1 MIDKFLLRLAAA
13 RGFLAKLWA
22 LSKPYWFA
30 EDRAEFRVLGIPFS
44 ISEGWL
50 GRLILALIF
59 AMNILVVYML
69 KLLNDWNGRFYD
81 SLQAKDA
88 AAFRDEIVY
97 WIVLVAVLIFVL
109 VYAQWFQQLLTIRW
123 RTWLT
128 NVYFRDWLSNLT
140 YYRMELV
147 GDGTDNPEQRIEQD
161 CADFADQTLDISID
175 LLSQVMT
182 LVTFIAILW
191 GLSGGIIAADLR
203 WHCHPRLHGLGGA
216 ALLGHRDLADLQ
228 DRPTSRAHQ
237 FRPAAL

>member
-30 EDRAEFRVLGIPFS
+30 KDRAEFRVLGLLFS

-69 KLLNDWNGRFYD
+69 KLLNDWNGRFFD

-97 WIVLVAVLIFVL
+97 WIVLVAILIFVL
-109 VYAQWFQQLLTIRW
+109 VYARWFQQLLTIRW
-123 RTWLT
+123 RT
-128 NVYFRDWLSNLT
+128 
-140 YYRMELV
+140 
-147 GDGTDNPEQRIEQD
+147 
-161 CADFADQTLDISID
+161 
-175 LLSQVMT
+175 
-182 LVTFIAILW
+182 
-191 GLSGGIIAADLR
+191 
-203 WHCHPRLHGLGGA
+203 
-216 ALLGHRDLADLQ
+216 LAHA
-228 DRPTSRAHQ
+228 TSTSATG
-237 FRPAAL
+237 